1 MRLDKVISADQMCV
15 HVVKTALNLV
25 LGEGVPSRL
34 KAWCIHSYYLEG
46 LMTERTKR

>member
-1 MRLDKVISADQMCV
+1 MRLNKVISADQMCV

-34 KAWCIHSYYLEG
+34 KACVSIVTTW
-46 LMTERTKR
+46 KV

>member
-1 MRLDKVISADQMCV
+1 MVLADQM
-15 HVVKTALNLV
+15 HTRVVKTSLYLV
-25 LGEGVPSRL
+25 LGDAVPGHL